1 MHRTMSDNAR
11 GEKLSD
17 MVDSQKDSDNATDS
31 EEEKSPSRMENAR
44 VLKFDIEPASPTLT
58 IGAAQNH

>member
-1 MHRTMSDNAR
+1 MHRTMSDNAW

-44 VLKFDIEPASPTLT
+44 IPKFDIEPASPTLT
-58 IGAAQNH
+58 IGTAQNH